1 MSESKKNI
9 KIVNGDGSNL
19 DISHVGNHLNSS
31 KPKCKNEKP
40 KNIIIPKLTKKIKN
54 KESK

>member
-1 MSESKKNI
+1 MSENKKNI

-19 DISHVGNHLNSS
+19 NISHVGNHLNSG

-40 KNIIIPKLTKKIKN
+40 KNIIIPKLTKKN
-54 KESK
+54 KK